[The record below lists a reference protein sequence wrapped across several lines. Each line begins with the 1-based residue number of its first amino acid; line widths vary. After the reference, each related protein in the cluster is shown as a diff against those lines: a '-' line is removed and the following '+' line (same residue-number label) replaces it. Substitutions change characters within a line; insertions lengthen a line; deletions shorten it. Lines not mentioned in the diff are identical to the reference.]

1 MQATARSADDE
12 LRLERL
18 DDRSGRR
25 PWSGLIAITAVRRR
39 RTRRRAEYAQVG
51 SESGRR
57 RIEVVAINDA
67 NPGPDGRTIE
77 RK

>member
-1 MQATARSADDE
+1 MTSSD
-12 LRLERL
+12 
-18 DDRSGRR
+18 
-25 PWSGLIAITAVRRR
+25 WSVLTTGLAAGLGVGLIAITAVRRR

>member
-1 MQATARSADDE
+1 MTSFD
-12 LRLERL
+12 
-18 DDRSGRR
+18 
-25 PWSGLIAITAVRRR
+25 WSVLTTGLAASLGVGVIAITAVRRR
-39 RTRRRAEYAQVG
+39 RTPRRAEYAQVG

>member
-1 MQATARSADDE
+1 MTSFD
-12 LRLERL
+12 
-18 DDRSGRR
+18 
-25 PWSGLIAITAVRRR
+25 WSVLTTGLAAGLGVGLIAITAVRRR

-67 NPGPDGRTIE
+67 TPGPDGRTIE

>member
-1 MQATARSADDE
+1 MTSFD
-12 LRLERL
+12 
-18 DDRSGRR
+18 
-25 PWSGLIAITAVRRR
+25 WSVLTTGLAAGLGVGLIAITAVRRR

-51 SESGRR
+51 SESGPR

>member
-1 MQATARSADDE
+1 MTSFD
-12 LRLERL
+12 
-18 DDRSGRR
+18 
-25 PWSGLIAITAVRRR
+25 WSVLTTGLAAGLGVGLIAITAVRRR